1 MIDNQNK
8 KLVYLDYNIFKYI
21 KDGKTNL
28 QEIARLC
35 NLELDDCIFPYA
47 PPHCEDLF
55 RSENVEKKA
64 TSEQVECDLKN
75 IEKISNKYELIPT
88 FTPIYGLV
96 SELMNNDSNTIFFE
110 FFCRVFCNALK
121 DKQPFVSKTLEPRK
135 ESPHACYARVAKH
148 RDDNDRVRNL
158 EEEKNLADEN
168 RRLKSEDKKQK
179 ILKQLNNIRDSIG
192 SLQYIMD
199 NYFCVFECLVE
210 HFMDELDTARDNMQK
225 DIQKDNVLNR
235 TNDITHMIYGAYAD
249 YFITADEILFKKMS
263 EFYENIGIK
272 TEIKRYQPS
281 NTK

>member
-1 MIDNQNK
+1 MLIDNQNK

-75 IEKISNKYELIPT
+75 IEKISNKYELIPIPT
-88 FTPIYGLV
+88 SIDVLA
-96 SELMNNDSNTIFFE
+96 SELINNCSNTIFFE

-121 DKQPFVSKTLEPRK
+121 DKQPFVSKTLKPRK

-158 EEEKNLADEN
+158 EEAKNLEERN
-168 RRLKSEDKKQK
+168 HRFKSEDDKQK

-210 HFMDELDTARDNMQK
+210 HFMDELDVARCDKKKKK
-225 DIQKDNVLNR
+225 DIKKSNVLNR

-249 YFITADEILFKKMS
+249 YFITADEILFDKMS

-272 TEIKRYQPS
+272 T
-281 NTK
+281 